1 MKVLYVSKASR
12 LAAHRD
18 KLAVLS
24 QSVDLVLVVP
34 RRWGHQSEEPVLPT
48 DPRTV
53 ELPTLFHGHNH
64 LHFYRGL
71 AALLDAERPDL
82 VHADEEPYSA
92 VTGQVAAL
100 CANRAIP
107 FVFFAWQNLAK
118 RLPPPFGVLRS
129 AVFAR
134 AAGGIAGTERAGSVL
149 RGAGFAGPLAVIPQM
164 GVDPERFRPDPGA
177 RARVRESLGIAE
189 ETGVLGYVGR
199 LVPEKGIDFFL
210 AAAAGVSGVAV
221 IVVGGGPDEDR
232 LRRLTAELG
241 IADRTHLVGSVP
253 STSVPE
259 WLAALDV
266 LVLPS
271 LTTRGWSEQ
280 FGRVLVE
287 AMACGVAVVGSDS
300 GEIPSVIGDAGVV
313 VEEGSAA
320 ALREELE
327 RLLEDGYEKIRLG
340 GAGRVRALG
349 SFTQDLVVGA
359 TVGFYQEVLEG
370 LPAVPSRGAGWARS

>member
-18 KLAVLS
+18 KLAVMS
-24 QSVDLVLVVP
+24 RSVDLILVVP
-34 RRWGHQSEEPVLPT
+34 QRWGRQGEEPVLST

-53 ELPTLFHGHNH
+53 ALPALFHGHSH
-64 LHFYRGL
+64 LHFYHGL

-92 VTGQVAAL
+92 VTAQVAVL
-100 CANRAIP
+100 CAKRAIP
-107 FVFFAWQNLAK
+107 FVFFAWQNLTK
-118 RLPPPFGVLRS
+118 HLPPPFGVLRS

-134 AAGGIAGTERAGSVL
+134 AAGGIAGTESAGSVL
-149 RGAGFAGPLAVIPQM
+149 RGAGFTGSLVVIPQM
-164 GVDPERFRPDPGA
+164 GVDPERFRPDPVA
-177 RARVRESLGIAE
+177 RALVRERLSIAE
-189 ETGVLGYVGR
+189 GTVVLGYVGR
-199 LVPEKGIDFFL
+199 LVPEKGVDLFL
-210 AAAAGVSGVAV
+210 AAAAGISGVAV

-232 LRRLTAELG
+232 LRRLSVELG
-241 IADRTHLVGSVP
+241 ITDRTHLVGSVP
-253 STSVPE
+253 STSVSE

-313 VEEGSAA
+313 VEEGSAV
-320 ALREELE
+320 ALQNALE
-327 RLLEDGYEKIRLG
+327 MLLGNEYERRRLG
-340 GAGRVRALG
+340 EAGRVQALR
-349 SFTQDLVVGA
+349 SFTQDAVVGA
-359 TVGFYQEVLEG
+359 TLGFYEEVLEG
-370 LPAVPSRGAGWARS
+370 IPAASTQGGGWA